1 MPKKAVL
8 GITTKEKVET
18 YETTAPLLRAMYRQI
33 QELSKKKP
41 DATLNANKVKLINR
55 LLADIKEML
64 SNEPDSKY
72 LDMIDDQDLPQ
83 YSDIVLILS
92 QYSAAMSRFEERYYR
107 KDTSG
112 IGKRWFTE

>member
-1 MPKKAVL
+1 MPKETMQET
-8 GITTKEKVET
+8 TTKEKVQV
-18 YETTAPLLRAMYRQI
+18 YETTAPLLSAMYREI

-41 DATLNANKVKLINR
+41 DATLNSNKVKLINR

-64 SNEPDSKY
+64 SHEPDSKY

-92 QYSAAMSRFEERYYR
+92 QYSATMSRFEERYYR
-107 KDTSG
+107 S
-112 IGKRWFTE
+112 